1 MHREQGGQECRVASA
16 SAASTHWNHPGDG
29 CCGWNGTS
37 PLEVLLLDVSAR
49 LEDAVQRED
58 HVNIFSSVDDLL
70 GRERAPQ
77 PPAMIK
83 LGSLGT

>member
-1 MHREQGGQECRVASA
+1 MPQVRIGTIRAT
-16 SAASTHWNHPGDG
+16 AAVDG
-29 CCGWNGTS
+29 MIYLRL